1 MGNVK
6 DYFTWNKKARFK
18 NWDSEVCTI
27 KKKLNAVNSLKLT
40 PSILT
45 PGSCMVKGVSWS
57 AIMQRKNELYHFL
70 HEIFYVLQ
78 FVLLMQTWHIFW
90 GSFFATPKFIF
101 LLLFSLVIL
110 YYMICIVASCKAKI
124 LKNFSHKIDF
134 VWRAVW
140 WLTSWLF
147 FWFSFWSLIFW
158 EWPFHFVVES
168 WHAFRLMFSDHT
180 SKSDQ
185 ARQGLY
191 NYRAW

>member
-1 MGNVK
+1 MFPKSKLQVHVWLKVCHDQQLCSGKMNCTTFYTK
-6 DYFTWNKKARFK
+6 YFMYFSSYSW
-18 NWDSEVCTI
+18 C
-27 KKKLNAVNSLKLT
+27 KLG
-40 PSILT
+40 I
-45 PGSCMVKGVSWS
+45 
-57 AIMQRKNELYHFL
+57 FL
-70 HEIFYVLQ
+70 
-78 FVLLMQTWHIFW
+78 

-168 WHAFRLMFSDHT
+168 WHAFRLMFLDHT
-180 SKSDQ
+180 FKS
-185 ARQGLY
+185 
-191 NYRAW
+191 N